1 MEIPII
7 GNLLKSAGCG
17 VVAAALLAAFFLS
30 DSFCFLLPPVR
41 IGDFKE
47 IEDFEDS
54 GNYFTL
60 AIPGA
65 QDTGICTYSDTM
77 SGAVYEEMIY
87 YCELEEIGFL
97 IAKPIRE
104 GYETPEEMPL
114 SLPGGDMIAKVGPDE
129 DYRGVAGDVDR
140 EHGYSQHKP
149 LYENILVE
157 SEFYFLRG
165 RVNTILI
172 LAGSAAAL
180 AFMLAFFWQWQKE
193 RGLARQRERA
203 SACA

>member
-1 MEIPII
+1 MEVPIK

-30 DSFCFLLPPVR
+30 DSFRFLLPPVR

-47 IEDFEDS
+47 IEGFEDGEDFFS
-54 GNYFTL
+54 LT
-60 AIPGA
+60 IPGA
-65 QDTGICTYSDTM
+65 KDTGICTYSDTA

-87 YCELEEIGFL
+87 YCELEEAGFL
-97 IAKPIRE
+97 IAVPIRE

-114 SLPGGDMIAKVGPDE
+114 SLPEGEIIAKVGPNE
-129 DYRGVAGDVDR
+129 EYCGVAGDVDR
-140 EHGYSQHKP
+140 EHGYSEHKP

-157 SEFYFLRG
+157 SGFYFLRG
-165 RVNTILI
+165 RVNAILI

-180 AFMLAFFWQWQKE
+180 AFMLAFFCQWK
-193 RGLARQRERA
+193 RER
-203 SACA
+203 SAVRRGETAAVL